1 MGEYSFFQDRSIES
15 YKKSDFFFVVTMI
28 LLLGFGLFTQYFC
41 TQNYAERMFNDS
53 FYFVKRPLVCAFVG
67 MIGFFVV
74 ACVRMKAIRKVL
86 PVIFFTTLIMCLLT
100 FIPAFSVE
108 KNGARRWLKLPFL
121 PMAFTIQSSE
131 FVKFTLVI
139 FLANLFDKQLSIT
152 NPEERSV
159 FPCVSVLMVFTALI
173 LLQKDLSTSVF
184 VFGIALV
191 LFIVAG
197 LNIRWAFAVGLLAI
211 PALILFITSEPYRLD
226 RIVAFL
232 RPDEGAH
239 TFNYQ
244 SIAAKRAI
252 SSGSVWGTGIGTGL
266 VQSLKIPEVQADYIF
281 AGWSEAMGLF
291 GVIFYFGLLG
301 LFSWRGYKIALET
314 EDRFAAFGTFGFV
327 TTILVQSLMNCAV
340 VCGAIPTTGI
350 PLPFFSLGGSSIIVT
365 LCMCGFI
372 VNASRNDDDLK
383 NEEINV
389 PKFEE
394 VNINGV
400 NVYE

>member
-1 MGEYSFFQDRSIES
+1 MGEYSFFQDRSVES
-15 YKKSDFFFVVTMI
+15 YKKSDFFFIVSVI

-41 TQNYAERMFNDS
+41 TQNYAERMFHDS
-53 FYFVKRPLVCAFVG
+53 FYFVKRQLICAIVGLV
-67 MIGFFVV
+67 GFFVV
-74 ACVRMKAIRKVL
+74 ACVKMKTLRKVL
-86 PVIFFTTLIMCLLT
+86 PIIFFTTLILCLLT

-108 KNGARRWLKLPFL
+108 KNGARRWLRIPFL

-139 FLANLFDKQLSIT
+139 FLANLFDKQLSIADE
-152 NPEERSV
+152 EERTV
-159 FPCVSVLMVFTALI
+159 LPCVTVLMVFTVLI

-184 VFGIALV
+184 IFAVALV
-191 LFIVAG
+191 LFVAAG
-197 LNIRWAFAVGLLAI
+197 LNVKWAFAVGVLAV

-232 RPDEGAH
+232 SPEEGAH

-252 SSGSVWGTGIGTGL
+252 SSGHIWGTGIGTGL
-266 VQSLKIPEVQADYIF
+266 VQSLRIPEVQADYIF
-281 AGWSEAMGLF
+281 AGWSEAMGLV
-291 GVIFYFGLLG
+291 GVASYFLL
-301 LFSWRGYKIALET
+301 LAVFSWRGYKIALT
-314 EDRFAAFGTFGFV
+314 CNDRFAAFGSFGFV
-327 TTILVQSLMNCAV
+327 TTILAQSIMNCAV
-340 VCGAIPTTGI
+340 VCGAVPTTGI

-365 LCMCGFI
+365 LSMCGFI
-372 VNASRNDDDLK
+372 VNASRNDNDMK
-383 NEEINV
+383 SEEIDV

-394 VNINGV
+394 VNISGV